1 MNGRNAKALRK
12 VFKAKEN
19 PEGFKHY
26 KRALR
31 GSDPIARK
39 LALETARKIA
49 GSGKEIHQGVLHGR
63 D

>member
-12 VFKAKEN
+12 VFKAEEN
-19 PEGFKHY
+19 PAGFKAF

-39 LALETARKIA
+39 TALHTARKIA
-49 GSGKEIHQGVLHGR
+49 NSGKEIHVGSK
-63 D
+63 